1 MGKKYV
7 SMQEELAARKAAAGI
22 DEPARATI
30 NKKEPDKEALSAK
43 IKDAFDRRT
52 PREKNRSKIREVA
65 ASEDGLLDGEAVS
78 FGEEKKKAMGQVV
91 VVVLALMMGAF
102 ALMLF
107 TDDGNDGSDNWDT
120 GEYYGLDDLTADATD
135 EEIMARVDE
144 ALENHMAPS
153 EAELNQWLQDKSV
166 SSMIG
171 DDIRF
176 ANVTAENKYIVV
188 RAHFDDDDQWELEE
202 MCSEAR
208 NRLSDEL
215 YDADFDMD
223 PSVLIIARALHG
235 NELLYFS
242 LNDDEYYL

>member
-7 SMQEELAARKAAAGI
+7 SMQEELAARKRAAGI

-43 IKDAFDRRT
+43 IKDAFD
-52 PREKNRSKIREVA
+52 S
-65 ASEDGLLDGEAVS
+65 EAVS

-107 TDDGNDGSDNWDT
+107 TDDSNDGSDNWDT

-208 NRLSDEL
+208 NRLNDEL
-215 YDADFDMD
+215 YDADFDTD